1 MVRDEI
7 EAELE
12 RLHADSFGWAL
23 SCCARNRSE
32 AEEVLQMVYLK
43 VLDGSARFKGR
54 ASFQTWLFGVIRRTA
69 LHQRR
74 TFAVRN
80 RLRGLLLMQPIHV
93 DEKRPDALFD
103 GDVRSQHIGQCLT
116 RLSSRQREVLQLVYY
131 HEMTIEQAANVM
143 NISLGSARTH
153 YARGKANLAYM
164 LKEAEGER

>member
-80 RLRGLLLMQPIHV
+80 RLRGLLLMQPIHA
-93 DEKRPDALFD
+93 DEKRPDR
-103 GDVRSQHIGQCLT
+103 GP
-116 RLSSRQREVLQLVYY
+116 
-131 HEMTIEQAANVM
+131 AN
-143 NISLGSARTH
+143 H
-153 YARGKANLAYM
+153 CQ
-164 LKEAEGER
+164 